1 MTAFV
6 GVGSRR
12 HVSAVSPRRIR
23 RPFHPTAPRVALV
36 TGTNK
41 TGRALL
47 SHGKG
52 SLLSHGGVHLRRS
65 HGRRNRRARRHAAS
79 TSNREATSLTWGAGN
94 QGIPLPV
101 LPCGVAEAKPS
112 LPFRLRLSPTRRLWS
127 RRRRRD
133 EALSALP
140 GDREEA

>member
-1 MTAFV
+1 VTAFV

-41 TGRALL
+41 TGRAL
-47 SHGKG
+47 SFRTGEEG
-52 SLLSHGGVHLRRS
+52 AGARVHLRRS

-79 TSNREATSLTWGAGN
+79 TSNREATSLTWGGR
-94 QGIPLPV
+94 
-101 LPCGVAEAKPS
+101 KS
-112 LPFRLRLSPTRRLWS
+112 
-127 RRRRRD
+127 
-133 EALSALP
+133 
-140 GDREEA
+140 GDPASGPAVRGRGS